1 MKSEVRSD
9 GAPWRRSHQGEP
21 PAGSAPLAGGA
32 RRFYLT
38 HAWLPLL
45 AFVALIGLCKG
56 FGGDLWLADRLYAL
70 EGHRWALRHAFF
82 THDLVHLWGRDLSI
96 LASFVVVAAWLV
108 ARRRAAWASLRRPM
122 AYLAVAAL
130 VSIALVAWIK
140 SWSNMDCPWDLARYG
155 GDRPYIGLFALRPI
169 GLERGA
175 CFPAG
180 HASGGYAWLSL
191 YFFFLVVRPRWR
203 WFGLAI
209 GGGLGLLFGISQQLR
224 GAHFLSHD
232 VWTAGLCWACALAIY
247 LCFWEAPRNI
257 QGVV

>member
-1 MKSEVRSD
+1 MKSEVRS
-9 GAPWRRSHQGEP
+9 GSASSRRSQRSEP
-21 PAGSAPLAGGA
+21 PAESFPLAGGA
-32 RRFYLT
+32 RRFHLA

-45 AFVALIGLCKG
+45 AFVVMICLCKG
-56 FGGDLWLADRLYAL
+56 MGGDLWLADRIYAM
-70 EGHRWALRHAFF
+70 EGHRWALRDAFF
-82 THDLVHLWGRDLSI
+82 TRDLVHLWGRDLSI
-96 LASFVVVAAWLV
+96 LASFAVFVAWLV
-108 ARRRAAWASLRRPM
+108 ARKRASWTSLRRPL
-122 AYLAVAAL
+122 AYLAVTTL

-140 SWSNMDCPWDLARYG
+140 SWSNMDCPWDLMRYG
-155 GDRPYIGLFALRPI
+155 GDRPYVGLFALRPI

-232 VWTAGLCWACALAIY
+232 VWTAGLCWGCALAIY
-247 LCFWEAPRNI
+247 LGFREASRGI
-257 QGVV
+257 